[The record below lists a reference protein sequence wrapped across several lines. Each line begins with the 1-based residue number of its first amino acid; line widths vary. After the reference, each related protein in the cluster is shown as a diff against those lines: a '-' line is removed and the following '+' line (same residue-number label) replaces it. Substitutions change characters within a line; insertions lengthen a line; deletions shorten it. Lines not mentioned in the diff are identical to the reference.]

1 MVLVNAMGKRATSHG
16 EDSATRTY
24 SQLDRASRAAP
35 LSGWVIALLSLDV
48 ALVTAG
54 ALLWLSR

>member
-1 MVLVNAMGKRATSHG
+1 MGKRATSHG

-48 ALVTAG
+48 ALFTAG